1 MIALACDHGGYNLMK
16 AVIDYLDAEGYEYKN
31 FGAHSPEYCDYPLIA
46 IPAASAI
53 TGGICDRGIFICGT
67 GIGMSIAAN
76 KTHGI
81 RAALCT
87 TRYMAEMSRNHNNA
101 NVLILGERVIDP
113 ETAISLVEAFL
124 CTSFSDK
131 EKHRRRVLMLEE
143 LDEKRKEV

>member
-1 MIALACDHGGYNLMK
+1 MK
-16 AVIDYLDAEGYEYKN
+16 EVICFLETEGYEYKN
-31 FGAHSPEYCDYPLIA
+31 FGTYSPDYCDYPLIA

-53 TGGICDRGIFICGT
+53 TGGICDKGIFICGT

-101 NVLILGERVIDP
+101 NVLVLGERVIDS
-113 ETAISLVEAFL
+113 ETAIDLVKAFL
-124 CTSFSDK
+124 STSFSDK
-131 EKHRRRVLMLEE
+131 EKHHRRVIMLEE
-143 LDEKRKEV
+143 LDVKRKEHSDASLCTEDI